1 MKRFL
6 ASLALGVGLSSFLMV
21 TGVSAQAPTPPEIAA
36 RNFVL
41 LDLTTNQT
49 LAERDADTP
58 QDPASLTKL
67 MTAYIVFDALKAKRL
82 TLEQTLTVSKRAWD
96 ERKGDPDGKCSR
108 FAAEAKWMK
117 PDDKLTVVLTVE
129 YDGKPKRTT
138 FSDFVPKDAAHKHDH
153 K

>member
-21 TGVSAQAPTPPEIAA
+21 TGASAQAPTPPEIAA
-36 RNFVL
+36 RNFIL
-41 LDLTTNQT
+41 LDLTTQQT

-82 TLEQTLTVSKRAWD
+82 TLEQTLTVSKRAWE
-96 ERKGDPDGKCSR
+96 ERKGDCAGRDGQRLCR
-108 FAAEAKWMK
+108 PVADVHRHDDDAEGRRAD
-117 PDDKLTVVLTVE
+117 P
-129 YDGKPKRTT
+129 R
-138 FSDFVPKDAAHKHDH
+138 HDH
-153 K
+153 PVGQ